1 MKKARKPP
9 VSCHW
14 QRRCDTLFQLIF
26 HSLTL
31 IITMNLSGYDNTLAA
46 QPDTAARSASG
57 RAVLSLGV
65 RDLACSRNDRVL
77 FSGLGFSVNG
87 GQLLLI
93 EGENGSGKTSLLR
106 TLCGFIR
113 PDAGEVL
120 WRGADIG
127 TCMDD
132 YLADMHY
139 VGHNNGIKS
148 GLTCMENLRVAQA
161 LVGGNLS
168 LDKVL
173 ILKQYGLGSCV
184 DTPAQLL
191 SSGQRRRLA
200 LARLSISYADI
211 WILDEP
217 FTSLDETGKSFLK
230 QRFLQH
236 LANGGIIVATSHES
250 IHLESV
256 VPVTVRL

>member
-1 MKKARKPP
+1 ME
-9 VSCHW
+9 
-14 QRRCDTLFQLIF
+14 
-26 HSLTL
+26 
-31 IITMNLSGYDNTLAA
+31 LSGYDNTLAA
-46 QPDTAARSASG
+46 QPDDAARSASG

-77 FSGLGFSVNG
+77 FSGLGFTAYG

-93 EGENGSGKTSLLR
+93 EGENGSGKTSLLK

-120 WRGADIG
+120 WRGAEIS

-139 VGHNNGIKS
+139 VGHSNGIKS

-161 LVGGNLS
+161 LVGGNSTLE
-168 LDKVL
+168 KVDL
-173 ILKQYGLGSCV
+173 LQLYGLGAYV

-200 LARLSISYADI
+200 LARLSITPAEI

-217 FTSLDETGKSFLK
+217 FTSLDETGKGFLK

-236 LANGGIIVATSHES
+236 LTNGGILVATSHEA